1 MIEVEVEIDRMFCW
15 VEDDE
20 FRVRR
25 LDEMT
30 GRPVFFVSVDRDEM
44 FVQVDLNLIAALCIG
59 VTTTTGRY
67 VSGREGSM
75 RCGGGGVV
83 VLAWSLSL
91 CVNVVR
97 DDFGRIKPCPT

>member
-1 MIEVEVEIDRMFCW
+1 MIEVEVEVEVEVEIDRMFCW
-15 VEDDE
+15 DDE

-59 VTTTTGRY
+59 VTTATGRY
-67 VSGREGSM
+67 VSGRVGSM
-75 RCGGGGVV
+75 WCGVV
-83 VLAWSLSL
+83 WWWWS
-91 CVNVVR
+91 
-97 DDFGRIKPCPT
+97 